1 MSRLLKKLSWRSRN
15 KRIENLGAEVPALK
29 QGVARGGEEEN
40 PAALAFLSQLRGDR
54 ILATSALLF
63 ASFIPLLLLAMLG
76 FLLYHSRLALQRFG
90 WEFLS
95 GTTWD
100 PIFDDFGALPF
111 IYGTVITSA
120 IALLFAIPL
129 ALGTAI
135 FISELSPAWL
145 RIPSTLLTELL
156 GAVPSVVYGLWGIFV
171 LVPFMRSTVGPLLQK
186 YLGFLPI
193 FQGVPLGV
201 GPLTA
206 GILLGI
212 MILPTISSISREIL
226 SAVPREQREAAFAL
240 GATRWEAIRIGV
252 LPYARWGIFGAV
264 ILGLGRAL
272 GEAMAVTMVIGNTPQ
287 VKASLFEPAYS
298 LTAVLA
304 NEFTEAAKDLHLSAL
319 IEVAL
324 VLLGVSLFTNVLAQ
338 LLITTIMEKQERLKG
353 L

>member
-1 MSRLLKKLSWRSRN
+1 
-15 KRIENLGAEVPALK
+15 LK

-240 GATRWEAIRIGV
+240 GATRIIHCQR
-252 LPYARWGIFGAV
+252 R
-264 ILGLGRAL
+264 
-272 GEAMAVTMVIGNTPQ
+272 
-287 VKASLFEPAYS
+287 S
-298 LTAVLA
+298 
-304 NEFTEAAKDLHLSAL
+304 KDNLSYKYDK
-319 IEVAL
+319 
-324 VLLGVSLFTNVLAQ
+324 T
-338 LLITTIMEKQERLKG
+338 
-353 L
+353 